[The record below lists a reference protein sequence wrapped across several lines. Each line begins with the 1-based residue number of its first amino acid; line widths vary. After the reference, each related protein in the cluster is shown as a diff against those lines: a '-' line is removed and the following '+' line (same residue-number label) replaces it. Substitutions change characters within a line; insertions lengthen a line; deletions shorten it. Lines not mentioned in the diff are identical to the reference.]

1 MTPLGRLAAG
11 ALLFQ
16 AVTGGARDTPSAT
29 RPLPDQQ
36 PFFTAIRDNLARS
49 QDAQKSFSY
58 KERRTDLDLNPFGH
72 VGMGET
78 RVIEVVPTGDGST
91 YTRRLIER
99 DGKAVTTSMPT
110 VRHVN
115 ASARGKAIVDDVA
128 GALDV
133 RIDHREEVDGRDMI
147 VLAFTPLGSAK
158 PRTREGKLVKNFKG
172 RIWIDEEAREVT
184 RVEAVAIDNINVGL
198 GVIGWLNDG
207 ATATVQRQR
216 IDGDIWLPTSIRFNG
231 EGRELLFRK
240 LVLDFA
246 VDWFDYRR
254 IP

>member
-1 MTPLGRLAAG
+1 MTPVARFIAG

-16 AVTGGARDTPSAT
+16 AAAGPARDV

-36 PFFTAIRDNLARS
+36 PFFAAIRANLARS
-49 QDAQKSFSY
+49 QDAQKNFAY

-78 RVIEVVPTGDGST
+78 RVIEVTPKGDGT
-91 YTRRLIER
+91 YARRLIER
-99 DGKAVTTSMPT
+99 DGKAVTTSTPT
-110 VRHVN
+110 IRH
-115 ASARGKAIVDDVA
+115 ASESARGKAIVDDVA

-133 RIDHREEVDGRDMI
+133 AIDHREAVGDRDMI
-147 VLAFTPLGSAK
+147 VLTFKPLASAR

-172 RIWIDEEAREVT
+172 RIWIDEESREVS
-184 RVEAVAIDNINVGL
+184 RVEAVAIDDINIGL
-198 GVIGWLNDG
+198 GVLGWLNEG
-207 ATATVQRQR
+207 ATADVRRQR
-216 IDGDIWLPTSIRFNG
+216 IDGDVWLPTSIRFKG

-246 VDWFDYRR
+246 VDWFDYRKV
-254 IP
+254 IQE

>member
-1 MTPLGRLAAG
+1 MTPLVRFVAG

-16 AVTGGARDTPSAT
+16 AAAGGARDA

-36 PFFTAIRDNLARS
+36 AFFTDIRANLARS
-49 QDAQKSFSY
+49 QDAQKNFAY

-78 RVIEVVPTGDGST
+78 RVIEVTPMGDGT

-110 VRHVN
+110 IRHAN
-115 ASARGKAIVDDVA
+115 ESARGKAIVDDVA

-133 RIDHREEVDGRDMI
+133 AIDHREVVDSRDMI
-147 VLAFTPLGSAK
+147 VLTFKPLASAK

-172 RIWIDEEAREVT
+172 RIWIDEESREVT
-184 RVEAVAIDNINVGL
+184 RVEAVAIDDINIGL
-198 GVIGWLNDG
+198 GVLGWLNEG
-207 ATATVQRQR
+207 ATAEVRRQR

-231 EGRELLFRK
+231 KGRELLFRK

-246 VDWFDYRR
+246 VDWFDYRKV
-254 IP
+254 P